1 VTLPLSVCSTTT
13 TTTTSTT
20 TLPYNDF
27 LLAFSSLSGAEACS
41 RYPTLFTNTY
51 YTDPNISVLANGVE
65 IYQNTA
71 LTNSAGNG
79 FYSNGTNFWETSAG
93 AGNLSNQT
101 SC

>member
-27 LLAFSSLSGAEACS
+27 LLAFSSSSGAEACS

-71 LTNSAGNG
+71 LTNEAGDG
-79 FYSNGTNFWETSAG
+79 FYSNGTNFWETSG
-93 AGNLSNQT
+93 GSGNLQTQT